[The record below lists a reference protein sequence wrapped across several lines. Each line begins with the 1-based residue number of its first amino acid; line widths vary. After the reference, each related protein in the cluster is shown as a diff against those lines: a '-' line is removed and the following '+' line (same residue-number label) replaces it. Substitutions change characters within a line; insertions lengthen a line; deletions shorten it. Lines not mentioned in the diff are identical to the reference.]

1 MRMKQLRFMQPITR
15 VHNIFRIRT
24 IVNSITEMN
33 KRGKMPGDD
42 EVGMVLA
49 KTGLSKLR
57 RFKIKDRIMRRA
69 RDHLLTAS
77 YMGLLSRIGRPFGYT
92 ATIVGRMLSS
102 YKAREECPKDETEG
116 AIFTD
121 KIMRVKL
128 TNPYDI
134 QSGGQYSDLRS
145 RPCLYALHALK
156 SKPWLHEHQ
165 LAVINGAKKCDPL
178 LADANAIRVLN
189 SVSGYGGLE
198 ADKLDQFYDEFEIG
212 NEARKNM
219 TRNIRPLLDWCES
232 LGLVQFK
239 VVEELGRWYSLTS
252 VGERVLNLYK
262 QKLPIWF
269 NDLGSFPTAKAAILI
284 FYQYAGLFGL
294 HINRRFLDLSFRTGL
309 VQSKVSDLVVAMQK
323 KLGIDFPEDYS
334 KLAVPID
341 FTWDYD
347 VPPEQKEEVLSFLSI
362 FVKPFRLN
370 AKDVVERLVKEQ
382 VEQLKMVLE
391 TERVKIR
398 TTVTS
403 EFSKSTALSDPILQQ
418 VQDLIPSV
426 GIMNQFR
433 SDFEKEVAL
442 LLKLLK
448 LNAVKYQGQ
457 LADRCVRAYVMRFFE
472 NNPDILVINGIESL
486 VECKSIGEW
495 GTRLSWEKSVPK
507 EVIVYQQY
515 MPEVKSDSVVIIYEG
530 TLDTESR
537 KFITGILD
545 DAKDILLVTK
555 NFLLNCVYKP
565 ALRERLLSVMKN
577 PRKYPASSR
586 IFE

>member
-1 MRMKQLRFMQPITR
+1 MQPITR

-24 IVNSITEMN
+24 IVNSIADMN

-57 RFKIKDRIMRRA
+57 KFKIKDRIMRRA

-92 ATIVGRMLSS
+92 ATIAGRMLSS
-102 YKAREECPKDETEG
+102 YKATEECPKDETEG

-121 KIMRVKL
+121 RIMRLKL

-134 QSGGQYSDLRS
+134 QSGGQYADLRS
-145 RPCLYALHALK
+145 RPCLYTLHVLK
-156 SKPWLHEHQ
+156 MKPWLHEHQ

-178 LADANAIRVLN
+178 MTDTSAIKILN
-189 SVSGYGGLE
+189 SVSGYCGLE
-198 ADKLDQFYDEFEIG
+198 AEKLTQFYEEFAIG
-212 NEARKNM
+212 SEARKNM

-239 VVEELGRWYSLTS
+239 TLEELGRWYSLTD
-252 VGERVLNLYK
+252 VGGRVLDLYER
-262 QKLPIWF
+262 KLPIWF
-269 NDLGSFPTAKAAILI
+269 SDLGSFPAVKAAILI

-294 HINRRFLDLSFRTGL
+294 NINRRFLDLNLRTGL
-309 VQSKVSDLVVAMQK
+309 VESKVSDLVMAMQK
-323 KLGIDFPEDYS
+323 DLGIRFAEDYS
-334 KLAVPID
+334 KLELPID

-347 VPPEQKEEVLSFLSI
+347 VPPEQKDEVLNFLSL

-370 AKDVVERLVKEQ
+370 ARDVVERLEKEY
-382 VEQLKMVLE
+382 VEQLKLMLE
-391 TERVKIR
+391 GERVKIR

-403 EFSKSTALSDPILQQ
+403 EFSKSTALSDPVLQR

-442 LLKLLK
+442 LLRLLK

-457 LADRCVRAYVMRFFE
+457 LADRCVRAYIMRFFE

-495 GTRLSWEKSVPK
+495 GTCLSGEKSVPK

-515 MPEVKSDSVVIIYEG
+515 MPEIKSDSVVIIYEG

-537 KFITGILD
+537 KFIIGILD